1 MAKEPLSGQEQRAQ
15 QAKQPTAQRP
25 AERAPEKGAN
35 PLQHSAGSTTARI
48 VEQQRPDAKR
58 KPGIQMEPQK
68 VMAGRAGERNVTIEQ
83 IMVPVGLDMSCWYK
97 VKTLAGNI
105 VEVTLEQRLYKKA
118 FSGQGTVSTSV
129 LPVAPVGTVL
139 KVTVHDLTTGEVIE
153 QTGKW
158 RLLGGSWAKLWDLIK
173 SLLGFS

>member
-1 MAKEPLSGQEQRAQ
+1 MAKEPPTGQQQPAQ
-15 QAKQPTAQRP
+15 QAKQPAAQRP
-25 AERAPEKGAN
+25 AERPPEEGGN
-35 PLQHSAGSTTARI
+35 PLEHSAGSMTAKI
-48 VEQQRPDAKR
+48 VVQQRPDVKR

-68 VMAGRAGERNVTIEQ
+68 VMAGRGGERNVTIEQ
-83 IMVPVGLDMSCWYK
+83 ILVPAGPNMSCWYK
-97 VKTLAGNI
+97 VKTLAGN
-105 VEVTLEQRLYKKA
+105 VLEVTLEQRLYKKA
-118 FSGQGTVSTSV
+118 FSGQGTVSTSI

-139 KVTVHDLTTGEVIE
+139 KLTAHDLTTGEVIE